1 MNIIVKAVTNV
12 GMKVTGKRTNKL
24 PKIPQGCGLVA
35 VIHKGSEDVLEDVT
49 YLAKYMGCH
58 IKDCC
63 GTHRM
68 DLYIL
73 SHYQMRLCGIGPCQ
87 HSKR

>member
-49 YLAKYMGCH
+49 YLANSQSN
-58 IKDCC
+58 DCVA
-63 GTHRM
+63 
-68 DLYIL
+68 
-73 SHYQMRLCGIGPCQ
+73 SYQR
-87 HSKR
+87 RNR